1 MNPTGRDSVRGST
14 STAGSIWSGRA
25 AATLGSVATG
35 LAYQPVLIVSGIA
48 VARLLG
54 VENRG
59 ELALLSL
66 VPIVLSQ
73 LGGLGLPL
81 ALTYYVAARPESAR
95 QLLTCLRPVV
105 VCQVASLLALHACLI
120 WALFLGSSSVEVP
133 YAAAVTLLVVPGV
146 LAQQYGFAML
156 QGLQLYRA
164 FNILRL
170 TPAVLYALGA
180 AVAYVAG
187 WRDLLIVTVIWVL
200 ASVGAGVL
208 TIVVAA
214 ARARERRRDS
224 EVDRRKLLGFGLRG
238 LLGYVSPVETFRLDQ
253 AVAGFLLS
261 PQALGLYV
269 VGAAFTNLPRFV
281 AQSVGMVA
289 YPAVAS
295 QPTRRL
301 ARREML
307 RFFVVGSLM
316 ATGLVAILAGLAPW
330 MVPFFY
336 GQEFEPAVRITQIL
350 LLGALFLSL
359 RRLLA
364 DGLGGMGLPGINS
377 VAELV
382 GWVAL
387 APCFLILVPRY
398 GLDGIAWSVVISWG
412 VSLIAVAIPAI
423 AISRVKEQAD
433 GA

>member
-1 MNPTGRDSVRGST
+1 
-14 STAGSIWSGRA
+14 
-25 AATLGSVATG
+25 L
-35 LAYQPVLIVSGIA
+35 

-54 VENRG
+54 VDNRG

-66 VPIVLSQ
+66 VPLVLSQ

-95 QLLTCLRPVV
+95 QLLADLRPVV
-105 VCQVASLLALHACLI
+105 IWQVASLLALHACLL
-120 WALFLGSSSVEVP
+120 WALFAGSSGAEIP
-133 YAAAVTLLVVPGV
+133 YAAAVTLLVVPGT
-146 LAQQYGFAML
+146 LAQQYGLALL
-156 QGLQLYRA
+156 QGLQQYRA

-170 TPAVLYALGA
+170 TQTVLYSLGA
-180 AVAYVAG
+180 VVAYVAG
-187 WRDLLIVTVIWVL
+187 WRDLLVVTVIWVL
-200 ASVGAGVL
+200 STVGAGVL
-208 TIVVAA
+208 TIVVATA
-214 ARARERRRDS
+214 SARERTRDS
-224 EVDRRKLLGFGLRG
+224 QVDRRQMLGFGLRG
-238 LLGYVSPVETFRLDQ
+238 LLGYVSPVENFRLDQ

-261 PQALGLYV
+261 PSALGIYV

-301 ARREML
+301 ARREMM

-316 ATGLVAILAGLAPW
+316 SAGVVAILEALAAW

-336 GQEFEPAVRITQIL
+336 GQEFEPAVQITQIL
-350 LLGALFLSL
+350 LLGSLFLSL
-359 RRLLA
+359 RRLLT
-364 DGLGGMGLPGINS
+364 DGLRGMGLLGIGS
-377 VAELV
+377 VAELI
-382 GWVAL
+382 GWVTL
-387 APCFLILVPRY
+387 APCFLVLVPLY
-398 GLDGIAWSVVISWG
+398 GLEGIAWSVVIAWG
-412 VSLIAVAIPAI
+412 VSLIAVAAPAI